1 MHKKAWIVAKSRIK
15 GWIRCALA
23 WLVLAPQR
31 VKRERIDFCA
41 ELHARVCVDADGFMQ
56 HDLVIIKKLEL
67 EGAGSQ
73 LEIHAKSES
82 SLT

>member
-1 MHKKAWIVAKSRIK
+1 MCTSVACS
-15 GWIRCALA
+15 CTAESEE
-23 WLVLAPQR
+23 
-31 VKRERIDFCA
+31 REDIDFCA
-41 ELHARVCVDADGFMQ
+41 GLHARVCVDADGFMQ